1 MINALL
7 ISTAAYAISTFL
19 CVAPVRAEDEEA
31 VAFPSLPLPPEIV
44 ELIGLTDAKGHDV
57 SVARVPLEPE
67 PQTLM
72 PDIAGVYAQDLVARV
87 PRADEPLSVAAPF
100 PLLPLPPGVGDVI
113 GLRQTYPKGR
123 NAHLALIRRQAERY
137 RVPPELAD
145 AVAQIESAYNPQAS
159 GALGEVG
166 LMQIR
171 PETAA
176 LLGYRGTA
184 SGLFE
189 PETNVYY
196 SVAYL
201 AGAWRRANGDLCR
214 ALMKYRAGHG
224 EERMSAFS
232 IEYCRRAR
240 SYLASTGSPLA
251 EALLPPI
258 SAQASPSAGRPVTV
272 APNAQQ
278 VAAAAI
284 SAFSTPLPPRR
295 LEPEKTRIASAGQVR
310 VAAAQNSQLGE
321 KASARVARPVGPSA
335 ASPVAATPNG
345 RQIVAAAISAS
356 SAPLP
361 PHRPELE
368 KTRVASAGQVRLAAA
383 QNAQLGERASARVA
397 QAAGSSAARPVTAT
411 RNGRQVAAAA
421 ISASS
426 APLNPRRPEPE
437 KTRVASAGQVRLAA
451 AQNAQLGERASAHVA
466 QTGWPVCRKAG
477 DCHAKRHGSLWRP
490 PISASSAP
498 LTPRRP
504 EPEKTRVASAGQVR
518 TVAAAQ
524 NVATRRKGK
533 RTRRSTRRF
542 VCCKAGHCRAKQQAG
557 CGGRHS
563 RYRRALAS
571 APARAG
577 ENEGRFGR
585 SGGAHGSAEKANRP
599 ARGAMKIHPSVPR

>member
-1 MINALL
+1 MMNALL
-7 ISTAAYAISTFL
+7 ISTAAYAVTTLL
-19 CVAPVRAEDEEA
+19 CVASVRAEDEEA
-31 VAFPSLPLPPEIV
+31 AAFPSLPLPPEIV

-67 PQTLM
+67 PQALM
-72 PDIAGVYAQDLVARV
+72 PDVGGVHAHDLVARV
-87 PRADEPLSVAAPF
+87 PTADEPLSVAAPF
-100 PLLPLPPGVGDVI
+100 PLLPLPPEVGDLI

-123 NAHLALIRRQAERY
+123 NAHLALIRREAERY

-240 SYLASTGSPLA
+240 SYLASTGSPLG

-258 SAQASPSAGRPVTV
+258 SAQASPSAGTPVTV
-272 APNAQQ
+272 APNARQ

-321 KASARVARPVGPSA
+321 KASARVARRVGPSA
-335 ASPVAATPNG
+335 ARPVTATRNG

-361 PHRPELE
+361 PLRPELE
-368 KTRVASAGQVRLAAA
+368 KTRVASAGQVTSR
-383 QNAQLGERASARVA
+383 
-397 QAAGSSAARPVTAT
+397 
-411 RNGRQVAAAA
+411 GRTE
-421 ISASS
+421 
-426 APLNPRRPEPE
+426 L
-437 KTRVASAGQVRLAA
+437 
-451 AQNAQLGERASAHVA
+451 
-466 QTGWPVCRKAG
+466 
-477 DCHAKRHGSLWRP
+477 
-490 PISASSAP
+490 
-498 LTPRRP
+498 
-504 EPEKTRVASAGQVR
+504 
-518 TVAAAQ
+518 
-524 NVATRRKGK
+524 ATRRKGK

-542 VCCKAGHCRAKQQAG
+542 VCCKAGHCRAKHRQVAAAAIPAIG
-557 CGGRHS
+557 APLPP
-563 RYRRALAS
+563 RRPEPERTRVAS
-571 APARAG
+571 AGQVAQKKKQTDLRAAR
-577 ENEGRFGR
+577 
-585 SGGAHGSAEKANRP
+585 
-599 ARGAMKIHPSVPR
+599 